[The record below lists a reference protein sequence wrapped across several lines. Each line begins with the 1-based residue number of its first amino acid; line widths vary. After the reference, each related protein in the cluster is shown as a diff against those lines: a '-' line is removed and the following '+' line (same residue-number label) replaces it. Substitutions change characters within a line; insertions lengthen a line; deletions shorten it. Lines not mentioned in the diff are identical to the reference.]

1 MIAPIIHKSTGSN
14 QDCRRGC
21 AQGSTVFGG
30 LHLSKGTEFTI
41 GLAFDTTQHALR
53 TLMQSLSVPFKETPK
68 SFVRQWDRTSRRS
81 FSCALNKCLC
91 CVAQVFVPTIN
102 DR

>member
-1 MIAPIIHKSTGSN
+1 MIAPIIHRSTGSN

-53 TLMQSLSVPFKETPK
+53 TLMQSLSIPFKETRK
-68 SFVRQWDRTSRRS
+68 SYVRQRS
-81 FSCALNKCLC
+81 FSCPLNKCLC

-102 DR
+102 DL